1 MEKQFLWDFIVEN
14 QDGLYFERNISERG
28 VDVLFLSGEVSE
40 SLERW
45 INTKGMDPDYENDRV
60 RIFQVGR
67 ND

>member
-1 MEKQFLWDFIVEN
+1 MKIPLEMIVEN

-60 RIFQVGR
+60 RIFQMER